1 MNVLFRIMMFIS
13 SFFPL
18 WLSILIL
25 DLFEFNITNIKTF
38 KDSPLK
44 IQLTIIA
51 MAIFIFISFVLII
64 FVKANSKNENTSYI
78 LKNVNKEKSIT
89 TEYLLSYILPLV
101 SFDFAKISNL
111 ILFGIYMLLLAFLCI
126 KNDNVYINVIL
137 EFIGYSMYSCEVSYK
152 NSLNEEISKNII
164 IISKS
169 NLVQVNN
176 QNYGIKIFEF
186 DGTIGINSKK
196 EL

>member
-51 MAIFIFISFVLII
+51 MAIFILISFVLII
-64 FVKANSKNENTSYI
+64 FIKANSKNENTSYT
-78 LKNVNKEKSIT
+78 LKKITKEKSIT
-89 TEYLLSYILPLV
+89 TEYLLSYILPLI
-101 SFDFAKISNL
+101 SFDFSELSNL
-111 ILFGIYMLLLAFLCI
+111 LLFVIYMFLLAYLCI

>member
-25 DLFEFNITNIKTF
+25 DLFKFNITNIKTF

>member
-1 MNVLFRIMMFIS
+1 MFIS

>member
-51 MAIFIFISFVLII
+51 MAII

>member
-1 MNVLFRIMMFIS
+1 
-13 SFFPL
+13 
-18 WLSILIL
+18 
-25 DLFEFNITNIKTF
+25 
-38 KDSPLK
+38 
-44 IQLTIIA
+44 
-51 MAIFIFISFVLII
+51 
-64 FVKANSKNENTSYI
+64 
-78 LKNVNKEKSIT
+78 
-89 TEYLLSYILPLV
+89 
-101 SFDFAKISNL
+101 
-111 ILFGIYMLLLAFLCI
+111 
-126 KNDNVYINVIL
+126 
-137 EFIGYSMYSCEVSYK
+137 MYSCEVSYK

>member
-25 DLFEFNITNIKTF
+25 DLFKFNITNIKTF

-64 FVKANSKNENTSYI
+64 FVKANSKNENTSYT
-78 LKNVNKEKSIT
+78 LKKITKEKSIT
-89 TEYLLSYILPLV
+89 TEYLLSYILPLI
-101 SFDFAKISNL
+101 SFDFSELSNL
-111 ILFGIYMLLLAFLCI
+111 LLFVIYMFLLAYLCI

-137 EFIGYSMYSCEVSYK
+137 EFMGYSMYSCEVSYK
-152 NSLNEEISKNII
+152 NSLNEEISKDII

-176 QNYGIKIFEF
+176 QNYIIKIFEF